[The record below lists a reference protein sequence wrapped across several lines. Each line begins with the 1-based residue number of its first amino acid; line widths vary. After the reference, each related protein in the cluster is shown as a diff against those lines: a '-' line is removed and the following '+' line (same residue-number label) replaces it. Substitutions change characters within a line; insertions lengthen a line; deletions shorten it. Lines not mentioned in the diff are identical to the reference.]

1 MDLFPEALAILL
13 AALGLSSVAGL
24 RAYFPLLAVAVGSN
38 ITVANGEPI
47 IPLTPAFK
55 HLGSG
60 WFVALLIIL
69 VLAEFTV
76 DKIPILDHI
85 SDALHTVIR
94 PLSGAIIMAGTSNP
108 ISDHNIWAA
117 AAVGAVLALV
127 VHSTKAAGR
136 TASTA
141 TTAGIANPFV
151 STAEDILTG
160 VTSVVALLFAWLAV
174 AAPIIGLALIII
186 LAALLAYIVW
196 RLVAALRKTRRLRT
210 DAPIS

>member
-38 ITVANGEPI
+38 ITGANGEPI